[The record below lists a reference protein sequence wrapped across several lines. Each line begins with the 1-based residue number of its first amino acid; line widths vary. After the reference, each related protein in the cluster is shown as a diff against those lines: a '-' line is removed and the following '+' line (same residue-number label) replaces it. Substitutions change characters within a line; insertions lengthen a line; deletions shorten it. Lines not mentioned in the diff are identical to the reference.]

1 MRTITSV
8 RRRAPRRV
16 IAVAAIAL
24 AAMTLA
30 RDVTGTAEAAGAP
43 TQAAPA
49 GPLAVSYTA
58 PPPSL
63 VLTPY
68 ASIPIPQGS
77 ETAPNVPE
85 VAVLPDGGAVVVD
98 RPTGAFL
105 VGSNGQR
112 SGAIALDDTPTLI
125 AATAGPVV
133 YGMVAG
139 DEGGATHMVAVALDG
154 PNIGKVVSSAAIAD
168 EAMYVELPL
177 GAFGNGPGG
186 VVDRQRSPG
195 ALMIGHVDTNG
206 ATVMVGGLRGVL
218 TITED
223 NLVTDESDPSRS
235 WPLSIERHP
244 EAPAPYAGESPPSP
258 GANGTSVYWTSVGP
272 AARPSEE
279 FSPALQH
286 VIAVLQ
292 PDGSGQWYSIPE
304 GWSVAS
310 SDVGGTIFV
319 RRVDDQTVELARL
332 DTSASGPAPQPIPAL
347 AAQCDDYGFNNQYP
361 LRRCDSGAAVR
372 IVQQQLRATI
382 DPALQPDGFFGPLTD
397 RAVRRFQQANGLEVD
412 GLVGRN
418 TWRALT
424 EGKVEGTDADGSG
437 LIDPWELQQAAAS
450 GFPPA
455 NTNLTQGGT
464 TWALVLAGS
473 ADFEDPALGHAAA
486 VAADAGYTTGPTDCD
501 IGAPQ
506 ALGIDS
512 EIVYTVS
519 IHYATEADARAAQAA
534 FAARALPGV
543 VTQVQTFCLD

>member
-1 MRTITSV
+1 MHTTTSMRSRV
-8 RRRAPRRV
+8 RRRHVFMAG
-16 IAVAAIAL
+16 AL
-24 AAMTLA
+24 VSVFVMTG
-30 RDVTGTAEAAGAP
+30 VVGTADAAGSPAQP
-43 TQAAPA
+43 APA
-49 GPLAVSYTA
+49 GSLAVSYAA

-68 ASIPIPQGS
+68 ASIPIPVGS
-77 ETAPNVPE
+77 DTEPNVPA

-98 RPTGAFL
+98 RATGAYL
-105 VGSNGQR
+105 VGSNGVR
-112 SGAIALDDTPTLI
+112 SGAIPLEVTPTQI
-125 AATAGPVV
+125 VATAGPVV
-133 YGMVAG
+133 YGFIPREDLAG
-139 DEGGATHMVAVALDG
+139 IASGAIALDG
-154 PNIGKVVSSAAIAD
+154 PNIGRVVARGTVDQAAW
-168 EAMYVELPL
+168 VELPI
-177 GAFGNGPGG
+177 GAIGNAPGG
-186 VVDRQRSPG
+186 VVGRDRQPG
-195 ALMIGHVDTNG
+195 TLLIGHVDTNG
-206 ATVMVGGLRGVL
+206 APVTIGGLRGVL
-218 TITED
+218 TITES
-223 NLVTDESDPSRS
+223 NLVTDQADPSRT
-235 WPLSIERHP
+235 WQLSIERHP
-244 EAPAPYAGESPPSP
+244 DSPASYTGESPPSP
-258 GANGTSVYWTSVGP
+258 GVNGTSVYWTSVGP
-272 AARPSEE
+272 AARPSDE
-279 FSPALQH
+279 FSAALQH

-319 RRVDDQTVELARL
+319 RRVDASTVELARL
-332 DTSASGPAPQPIPAL
+332 DTSATGPAPQPIPVL
-347 AAQCDDYGFNNQYP
+347 AAQCDAYGFNNQYP

-372 IVQQQLRATI
+372 IAQQQLKATI
-382 DPALQPDGFFGPLTD
+382 DPALQADGFFGPLTD

-424 EGKVEGTDADGSG
+424 EGKVEGSDADGSG
-437 LIDPWELQQAAAS
+437 LIDPWELQQAAVS

-486 VAADAGYTTGPTDCD
+486 VASDAGYTTGPTDCD

-519 IHYATEADARAAQAA
+519 VYYATEAEARAAQAA
-534 FAARALPGV
+534 FAARDLPGV
-543 VTQVQTFCLD
+543 VAQVQTFCLD

>member
-1 MRTITSV
+1 MRTTTSA
-8 RRRAPRRV
+8 RRGARSRV
-16 IAVAAIAL
+16 FAIAASAL
-24 AAMTLA
+24 AAVTLA
-30 RDVTGTAEAAGAP
+30 PDVIGNAEAAEEP
-43 TQAAPA
+43 SQAAPA

-68 ASIPIPQGS
+68 ASIPIPVGS
-77 ETAPNVPE
+77 ETEANVPE

-98 RPTGAFL
+98 RPTGAYL
-105 VGSNGQR
+105 VGSNGAR
-112 SGAIALDDTPTLI
+112 SGAIPLEVTPTHI
-125 AATAGPVV
+125 VATAGPVV
-133 YGMVAG
+133 YGFIPRADLAG
-139 DEGGATHMVAVALDG
+139 VSVGAIALEG
-154 PNIGKVVSSAAIAD
+154 PNIGRVVARGNPDSVAWI
-168 EAMYVELPL
+168 ELPI
-177 GAFGNGPGG
+177 GAVGNAPSG
-186 VVDRQRSPG
+186 VVGRVRDPG
-195 ALMIGHVDTNG
+195 AHLIGHVDING
-206 ATVMVGGLRGVL
+206 SPVTVGGLRGIL
-218 TITED
+218 TITES
-223 NLVTDESDPSRS
+223 NLVTDEADPTHT
-235 WPLSIERHP
+235 WQLSIQRHP
-244 EAPAPYAGESPPSP
+244 EAPAPYTGESPPSP

-272 AARPSEE
+272 AARPSED

-319 RRVDDQTVELARL
+319 RRLDAQTVELARL
-332 DTSASGPAPQPIPAL
+332 DTSATGPAPQPIPAL
-347 AAQCDDYGFNNQYP
+347 AAQCDDYAFNNQYP

-372 IVQQQLRATI
+372 IAQQQLRATI

-424 EGKVEGTDADGSG
+424 EGKVEGSDADGSG
-437 LIDPWELQQAAAS
+437 LIDPWELQQAAAN

-455 NTNLTQGGT
+455 NTNLTHGGT

-486 VAADAGYTTGPTDCD
+486 VASDAGYTTGPTDCD

-519 IHYATEADARAAQAA
+519 VYYATEADARAAQAA
-534 FAARALPGV
+534 FAARDLPGV
-543 VTQVQTFCLD
+543 VTQVQTMCLD